1 MCKYITVRFIS
12 GMNISVN
19 FFEFKLTF
27 FRIADDIK
35 CMSLLILSLLNSVQL
50 RGQPFTSGLELVGD
64 GHEGIYLCAVH
75 HSGVIV
81 VQHAFIVEEPV
92 PVNGNIL

>member
-1 MCKYITVRFIS
+1 
-12 GMNISVN
+12 MNISVKI
-19 FFEFKLTF
+19 FEFKLTF

-64 GHEGIYLCAVH
+64 GHEGIDQA
-75 HSGVIV
+75 I
-81 VQHAFIVEEPV
+81 AFCKDKNDEELWADLIKFSIDKPCK
-92 PVNGNIL
+92 